1 MKLPRDVGGQSLAKL
16 LGRYGYHVT
25 RQEGS
30 HLRLTSTAR
39 GVEHHITIPAHREM
53 KVGTLAKIL
62 AEVAAYLEMSRSDL
76 EQELFG

>member
-1 MKLPRDVGGQSLAKL
+1 VKLPRDLGGPPLAKL
-16 LGRYGYHVT
+16 LSRYGYQVM

-30 HLRLTSTAR
+30 HLRLTSSVR
-39 GVEHHITIPAHREM
+39 GVEHHITIPAHRDL

-76 EQELFG
+76 ERELFG

>member
-1 MKLPRDVGGQSLAKL
+1 MKLPRDMGGPPLAKL
-16 LGRYGYHVT
+16 LGRYGYQIT

-30 HLRLTSTAR
+30 HLRLTSTAH
-39 GVEHHITIPAHREM
+39 GVEHHITIPAHRDL

-76 EQELFG
+76 ERELFG